1 MADLPTP
8 ELLTPRQLEVL
19 ELMSKGLTNRE
30 IAGVLDISAATVKVH
45 VSAIIKALDVSNRT
59 EAAMALQA
67 LGAGRD
73 EPSAEIP
80 GFGGRPAIA
89 VLPFDAMSGGDEQ
102 EFFADGLVEDLTT
115 RLAAWRW
122 FPVIARNSAFA
133 VGRGPFVVTDVAREL
148 GARYVIEGSTRRSGD
163 RVRIHIQLIDGESG
177 AHVFAKKVDRTVD
190 DVFAVQDEIVEAIM
204 GALEPTL
211 LQVEGLRALRQPAH
225 ALGTWERV
233 QRGLIRLQ
241 EQLPEPLER
250 ALADFDAA
258 IATEPDFAPGHAGRA
273 MVQFSRGLVAIGVT
287 HWSET
292 SEADMGAAVAS
303 AGACFAEALA
313 SGRRATECDP
323 LDSAAWLALGAGLA
337 STGQVE
343 AARGA
348 LERAVDLGPSSAIAC
363 WSLGNL
369 WLATDRRRESRDLFE
384 RAIRLSPRDP
394 YLHHFEGG
402 LATYHFRAGDDE
414 QALAW
419 ARRSFEHEPA
429 SGISYRPL
437 IPASLAHLGRDAEA
451 RRECEAFRAVAPH
464 WNLGL
469 ARALAPPELADRL
482 IEGIR
487 RAGWDVEGGG

>member
-45 VSAIIKALDVSNRT
+45 VSSIIKALDVTNRT

-67 LGAGRD
+67 LGARREDAKSGV
-73 EPSAEIP
+73 P

-89 VLPFDAMSGGDEQ
+89 VLPFDALSGDDEQ
-102 EFFADGLVEDLTT
+102 DFFADGLVEDLTT

-133 VGRGPFVVTDVAREL
+133 AGRRPFVVTDVAREL

-163 RVRIHIQLIDGESG
+163 RVRIHVQLIDGETG

-190 DVFAVQDEIVEAIM
+190 DVFAAQDEIVESIV
-204 GALEPTL
+204 GTLEPTL
-211 LQVEGLRALRQPAH
+211 LQVEGLRALRRPAH
-225 ALGTWERV
+225 ALDTWERV

-241 EQLPEPLER
+241 EQLPEPLEQ
-250 ALADFDAA
+250 AIADFDAA
-258 IATEPDFAPGHAGRA
+258 IAAEPDFAPAHAGRA
-273 MVQFSRGLVAIGVT
+273 MTQFSRGLLHLGVT
-287 HWSET
+287 HWQASSER
-292 SEADMGAAVAS
+292 DLAVAAER

-323 LDSAAWLALGAGLA
+323 LDPAAWLALGAGLA
-337 STGQVE
+337 STGQPD
-343 AARGA
+343 ATRGA
-348 LERAVDLGPSSAIAC
+348 LERSVDLGPSSAIAC

-369 WLATDRRRESRDLFE
+369 WLASDRWREAHGLYE

-394 YLHHFEGG
+394 
-402 LATYHFRAGDDE
+402 
-414 QALAW
+414 
-419 ARRSFEHEPA
+419 
-429 SGISYRPL
+429 
-437 IPASLAHLGRDAEA
+437 
-451 RRECEAFRAVAPH
+451 
-464 WNLGL
+464 
-469 ARALAPPELADRL
+469 
-482 IEGIR
+482 
-487 RAGWDVEGGG
+487 

>member
-19 ELMSKGLTNRE
+19 ELMAKGLTNRE

-67 LGAGRD
+67 LGAGR
-73 EPSAEIP
+73 EASADEIP
-80 GFGGRPAIA
+80 GFGGRPSLA
-89 VLPFDAMSGGDEQ
+89 VLPFDHFSDDPEQ
-102 EFFADGLVEDLTT
+102 ALFADGLVEDLTT

-133 VGRGPFVVTDVAREL
+133 AGRGPFVVTDVAREL
-148 GARYVIEGSTRRSGD
+148 GARYVIEGSTRRAGD
-163 RVRIHIQLIDGESG
+163 RVRIHVQLIDGGTG
-177 AHVFAKKVDRTVD
+177 AHVFARKVDRTVD
-190 DVFAVQDEIVEAIM
+190 DVFAAQDEIVEAIV

-211 LQVEGLRALRQPAH
+211 LQVEGLRALRRPAH
-225 ALGTWERV
+225 SLTTWEHV
-233 QRGLIRLQ
+233 QRGLILLQ
-241 EQLPEPLER
+241 EQLPEPLDR

-258 IATEPDFAPGHAGRA
+258 IAAEPDFAPAHAGRA
-273 MVQFSRGLVAIGVT
+273 MAQFSRGVVQIGAT
-287 HWSET
+287 HWSEAT
-292 SEADMGAAVAS
+292 EADMAAAFER
-303 AGACFAEALA
+303 AGACFAETLA

-323 LDSAAWLALGAGLA
+323 LDSSAWLALGAGLA
-337 STGQVE
+337 STGQGD

-363 WSLGNL
+363 WGLASL
-369 WLATDRRRESRDLFE
+369 WLATDRWRDARELYE

-402 LATYHFRAGDDE
+402 LAAWHLYDGDDA

-419 ARRSFEHEPA
+419 ARRSYEHEPA
-429 SGISYRPL
+429 AGLSYRPL
-437 IPASLAHLGRDAEA
+437 IPASLARLGREEEA
-451 RRECEAFRAVAPH
+451 RRECEAFRTVAPH

-469 ARALAPPELADRL
+469 ARALAPSGLVERL
-482 IEGIR
+482 LEGIR
-487 RAGWDVEGGG
+487 LAGWDVEG